1 MDRRSLLGG
10 GLALGAGG
18 LLTACGG
25 GAEPDVTN
33 TDPGQVSGKVV
44 HWTYPMGETQQD
56 TWWKPLIQEFTAK
69 YPKVEVQVVQ
79 QPWTGREQALTTAV
93 AGKSAPDVVY
103 FNPDFVPRFV
113 EEDLLLT
120 LDDALGDDRSDY
132 VPTALSAFTYQ
143 DKLYGLPL
151 LMTIANPAYNVK
163 LLGELGLDRAPVS
176 WDEMRDAARRCV
188 ARDLTFAN
196 YQASDGSL
204 NLTYYPFLWQAG
216 GQVLSDDL
224 TKAAFQEEPG
234 VRALT
239 FLRELA
245 DLKALNNAGLTQPVG
260 KVEQTRFARG
270 TELMNLTLDAPMPE
284 TIMAKGSVKGSEP
297 FKDQQQVVYGSVGG
311 LSIFKMSKSPEAAVA
326 WTKFVTE
333 KATMEKFLNA
343 AGFLPPRTSLK
354 DMWGDNEDQS
364 FKLQF
369 VDQVKIG
376 VLHPK
381 AREIID
387 TVRPHLQGCLL
398 GKTDPAA
405 TLTAAAAEVDALLA
419 R

>member
-1 MDRRSLLGG
+1 M
-10 GLALGAGG
+10 ALGAGG

-25 GAEPDVTN
+25 GAAEPDVTN
-33 TDPGQVSGKVV
+33 SDPGQVSGKVV

-56 TWWKPLIQEFTAK
+56 AWWQPLIQEFTAK

-132 VPTALSAFTYQ
+132 VAPAVTAFTYQ
-143 DKLYGLPL
+143 EKLYGLPL
-151 LMTIANPAYNVK
+151 LVTVGNPAYNVK
-163 LLGELGLDRAPVS
+163 LLKQLGLEQAPVT
-176 WDEMRDAARRCV
+176 WDEIRDVARACV
-188 ARDLTFAN
+188 AEGLTFAN
-196 YQASDGSL
+196 YQAPDGSL

-216 GQVLSDDL
+216 GQVLTEDL
-224 TKAAFQEEPG
+224 TKAAFQQEPG
-234 VRALT
+234 VRALEL
-239 FLRELA
+239 LRELA
-245 DLKALNNAGLTQPVG
+245 DLKALNNAGLTEAVG
-260 KVEQTRFARG
+260 KFEQTKFARG
-270 TELMNLTLDAPMPE
+270 TELMSLVQDAPIPE

-297 FKDQQQVVYGSVGG
+297 FKDQQQVVAGSVGA
-311 LSIFKMSKSPEAAVA
+311 LSIFKASKSPAAAVA
-326 WTKFVTE
+326 WAKFVTE
-333 KATMEKFLNA
+333 QATMEKFLKA
-343 AGFLPPRTSLK
+343 SGFLPPRNSLK
-354 DMWGDNEDQS
+354 DMWAGNEDQAY
-364 FKLQF
+364 KLKF
-369 VDQVKIG
+369 IDQVNVG

-381 AREIID
+381 AREVID
-387 TVRPHLQGCLL
+387 TVRPHIQGCLL